1 MNSKFN
7 RSLLSQFS
15 AITDKTAA
23 QRFLDKH
30 RNLYEDGRHYQRD
43 SAAVLN
49 RGVGPF
55 ERMRAVHLPH
65 NDLNHEKYGKFFVL
79 RYIKH
84 GGKVFSVYAANFEY
98 LVAFTLPFEIL
109 KANRNAHFGLVTKQ
123 LLSDERYWANMSEC
137 DKIYMRRFYNPP
149 YDTVWHHD
157 VDNTIKLVRCG
168 DHNQQRGSDKYVGK
182 NIVHAG
188 GISVW
193 REIYKEWLN

>member
-1 MNSKFN
+1 MLFFN

-23 QRFLDKH
+23 QRFLDEH
-30 RNLYEDGRHYQRD
+30 WHLYEDGRHYQRD
-43 SAAVLN
+43 SEAALN
-49 RGVGPF
+49 RGVGKF
-55 ERMRAVHLPH
+55 ERMGAVHLPH
-65 NDLNHEKYGKFFVL
+65 NDLNREKYGDSFVL

-109 KANRNAHFGLVTKQ
+109 KESRNAHFGWATSL

-137 DKIYMRRFYNPP
+137 DKIYMRRFHNPP

-157 VDNTIKLVRCG
+157 VDNTIRLVRCG

-193 REIYKEWLN
+193 REIYKEWVN